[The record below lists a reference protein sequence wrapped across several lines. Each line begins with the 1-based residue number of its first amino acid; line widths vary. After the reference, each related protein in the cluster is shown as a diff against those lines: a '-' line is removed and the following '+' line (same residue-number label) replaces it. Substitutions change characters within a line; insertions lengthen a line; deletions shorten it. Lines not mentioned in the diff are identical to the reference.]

1 MHANPLFH
9 FAADSVVDEAF
20 AIAWDY
26 LRNVSEDGDELVAQ
40 AFLAS
45 QILRMYE
52 RGERRKIAL
61 ANRAIAAYERSSD
74 PEGDAARALGIS
86 WDA

>member
-1 MHANPLFH
+1 MYASPLFH

-20 AIAWDY
+20 VIAWNY
-26 LRNVSEDGDELVAQ
+26 VRNAPENNDELVAQ

-74 PEGDAARALGIS
+74 PEADAACALGI
-86 WDA
+86 

>member
-1 MHANPLFH
+1 MHASPLFH
-9 FAADSVVDEAF
+9 FAADPVVDEAF
-20 AIAWDY
+20 VIAWDY
-26 LRNVSEDGDELVAQ
+26 VRNASTVDDALVAQ

-74 PEGDAARALGIS
+74 PEADAALALGL
-86 WDA
+86 